1 MLDGDRRASCSYL
14 LISHAC
20 VVQFLIAS
28 VFSLA
33 SWAPSIDVGSDNNE
47 E

>member
-1 MLDGDRRASCSYL
+1 MDVDRRASCSYL
-14 LISHAC
+14 FISHAY

-33 SWAPSIDVGSDNNE
+33 SWAPSIDMGSDNME